1 LGAAHPRHALVH
13 QKERHLAAALEE
25 LLECRE
31 GLGAGGRLDDLV
43 VRAEMVPEIALDRL
57 QDLAVIIDGQQNG
70 LQSAAG
76 PLGTL

>member
-1 LGAAHPRHALVH
+1 
-13 QKERHLAAALEE
+13 
-25 LLECRE
+25 LECRE

-43 VRAEMVPEIALDRL
+43 VRAEVLPEIALDRL
-57 QDLAVIIDGQQNG
+57 QDLAVVIDGEQNG